1 MMLTRGSNYWLALSI
16 FSEMGAIHP
25 RIFKML
31 PEVNFG
37 QAAGQPPRG
46 SPRLHLAWRYVTV
59 SHILEGISTP
69 YPTQICDDH
78 GPERRKI

>member
-1 MMLTRGSNYWLALSI
+1 MMLTRGSNYWLAPSI
-16 FSEMGAIHP
+16 FSEIEVIHP
-25 RIFKML
+25 RIL

-37 QAAGQPPRG
+37 KAAGQPGRG
-46 SPRLHLAWRYVTV
+46 GPRLHLAWRYVTV
-59 SHILEGISTP
+59 SHNLEGISTP